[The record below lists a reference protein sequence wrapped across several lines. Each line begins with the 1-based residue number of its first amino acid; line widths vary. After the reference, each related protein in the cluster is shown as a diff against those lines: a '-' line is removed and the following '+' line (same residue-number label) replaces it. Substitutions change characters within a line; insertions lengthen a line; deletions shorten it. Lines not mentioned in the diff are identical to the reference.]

1 MNGAEDGIA
10 KARLPKNQTVAKHP
24 HNLIDDTIHQ
34 RTRLAIMAALAGAD
48 SLEFNEL
55 KAQLGLTD
63 GNLSTH
69 LSALERAEFV
79 RIDKS
84 FQGRKPRT
92 TVAQTPK
99 GRKAMANY
107 VKLLEGILT
116 KAK

>member
-1 MNGAEDGIA
+1 MS
-10 KARLPKNQTVAKHP
+10 KHP

-34 RTRLAIMAALAGAD
+34 RTRLAIMAALAGAE
-48 SLEFNEL
+48 SLDFGEL

-69 LSALERAEFV
+69 LSALERAGFV
-79 RIDKS
+79 RIDKR
-84 FQGRKPRT
+84 FKGRKPQT

-99 GRKAMANY
+99 GRKALANY

-116 KAK
+116 KVK